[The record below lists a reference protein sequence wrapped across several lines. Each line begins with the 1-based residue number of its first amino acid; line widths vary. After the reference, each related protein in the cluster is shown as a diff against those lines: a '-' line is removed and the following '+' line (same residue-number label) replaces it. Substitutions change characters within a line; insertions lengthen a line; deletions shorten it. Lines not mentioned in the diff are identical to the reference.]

1 VNLAVN
7 GLLGF
12 RDHNYPSPC
21 PICSFWSQTEV
32 NGTWQA
38 NPSNV
43 GYLMSLGGQS
53 AQAFYIRLYIKNIL
67 SNLLIFGI

>member
-1 VNLAVN
+1 MNLAVN
-7 GLLGF
+7 ALLGF

-21 PICSFWSQTEV
+21 PISSFWSQTEV

-53 AQAFYIRLYIKNIL
+53 GQAFYIPFVN
-67 SNLLIFGI
+67 